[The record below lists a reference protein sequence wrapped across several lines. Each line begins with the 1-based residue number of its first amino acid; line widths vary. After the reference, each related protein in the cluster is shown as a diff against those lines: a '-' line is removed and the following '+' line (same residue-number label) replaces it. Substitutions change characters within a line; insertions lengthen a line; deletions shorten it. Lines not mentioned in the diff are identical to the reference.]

1 MFSSFIGNVQGH
13 RQKWRWTDHEG
24 GILIRNDED
33 GEKVNDLSP
42 RTSMHLLTLIDF
54 ELKGRHLFKSC

>member
-1 MFSSFIGNVQGH
+1 MFSSFIGNVQRH

-42 RTSMHLLTLIDF
+42 RTSIHLLT
-54 ELKGRHLFKSC
+54 